1 MLDTPFH
8 LAFPVH
14 DLSRTKDFYHGILG
28 CRIGR
33 ESANWVDFDFFGHQL
48 SAHLSPPCA
57 NREPG
62 SAEQDETSEVDGI
75 RVPLRHFG
83 VILPLAR
90 WHELARTLE
99 HRAVS
104 FLIPPTTRYPGL
116 AGEQNTFFVLDPS
129 ANGLE
134 FKAFRDPADIYR
146 TDA

>member
-14 DLSRTKDFYHGILG
+14 ELTDTKDFYHGILG

-33 ESANWVDFDFFGHQL
+33 ESANWVDFDFFGHQI
-48 SAHLSPPCA
+48 SAHLSDACTQRDMGNA
-57 NREPG
+57 
-62 SAEQDETSEVDGI
+62 AHAETSEVDGI

-83 VILPLAR
+83 VILPLAQWR
-90 WHELARTLE
+90 ELAGTLAQ
-99 HRAVS
+99 HGVT
-104 FLIPPTTRYPGL
+104 FLIPPTTRYPGR

-129 ANGLE
+129 GNGLE

-146 TDA
+146 PNA